1 MTAASMSTDDSWTEA
16 NQRYVSAS
24 LGVLKHIVGRSHEE
38 ADREETDGGDL
49 LRLEEE
55 RVASRDAMSEPPALD
70 RIASALA
77 LSDFERDVLLL
88 CAGVELDS
96 SVAAACATAHGDP
109 VHRHATFGLTLAALP
124 DAHWSALSPAAP
136 LRRWHL
142 VDLVHPQLPTT
153 SPLRIDERVL
163 HALAGLA
170 YLDPR
175 LSPLVRPVQVPEALP
190 AALGDAAG
198 RLASLWSDRGAHPHV
213 QLHGPQRSDLLAVA
227 AAGCTRA
234 GLRPVRVRTAD
245 LHLPSAPSD
254 RELLARLCERETV
267 LGAVAWLLDVDE
279 PEQAASAL
287 DFAAGTD
294 APLVLLAREPLCG
307 PDSRPRGIAVSRLSP
322 SDTRDAWT
330 HALGTGT
337 ALRLHG
343 GLDRVIGQFDLG
355 VEAMRAAAEEVD
367 RSLPAEAAGRQL
379 WQACA
384 AQARPTLDALTQ
396 RITPRATWGDLVLP
410 APQTEA
416 LHQLSAHARH
426 RLRVL
431 HDWGF
436 AARGGRGLGTS
447 ALFAGPSGTGKT
459 LAAEA
464 LAADLDLDLYRIDLS
479 QVVSKYIGETEKNL
493 RSVFDAAEA
502 GGAVLLFD
510 EADALFGKRSE
521 VKDSHD
527 RYANIEVS
535 YLLQRMETYRGIAVL
550 TTNLKDSLDSA
561 FLRRLRFVVHFPFPD
576 EELRAGIWRRAF
588 PGSTPIDGLDPELLA
603 SLTITGGS
611 IANIALSAAF
621 LAAEDDLPV
630 GTHHV
635 LAAARTEYAK
645 LEKVLTDTEVRGW
658 VRPDDEALNPRSG
671 GPRHRLDLADSP
683 RRSEKH

>member
-1 MTAASMSTDDSWTEA
+1 MSTTESWTEA

-24 LGVLKHIVGRSHEE
+24 LGVLKHIVRTSPEE
-38 ADREETDGGDL
+38 GDGGKDEDL

-55 RVASRDAMSEPPALD
+55 RVASRNAMPMPSALD

-77 LSDFERDVLLL
+77 LSGFERDVLLL

-96 SVAAACATAHGDP
+96 AVAAACATAHGDP
-109 VHRHATFGLTLAALP
+109 VRRYATFGLALGALP
-124 DAHWSALSPAAP
+124 DAHWSALTPAAP

-142 VDLVHPQLPTT
+142 VDLVHPEVPTT

-175 LSPLVRPVQVPEALP
+175 LTPLVRPVPAPEALP
-190 AALGDAAG
+190 AALGETAG
-198 RLASLWSDRGAHPHV
+198 RLASLWSAPDTHPHV
-213 QLHGPQRSDLLAVA
+213 QLYGPQRSNLLAVA
-227 AAGCTRA
+227 ATACTRA
-234 GLRPVRVRTAD
+234 GLHPVRMRTTG
-245 LHLPSAPSD
+245 LPTTPTE

-294 APLVLLAREPLCG
+294 APLILLAREPLCG
-307 PDSRPRGIAVSRLSP
+307 PDSRPHGIGIPVPRLSP
-322 SDTRDAWT
+322 SDARDAWT

-337 ALRLHG
+337 ALRLNSR
-343 GLDRVIGQFDLG
+343 LERVIGQFDLG

-367 RSLPAEAAGRQL
+367 PRLPTEAAGRQL
-379 WQACA
+379 WEACA

-396 RITPRATWGDLVLP
+396 RIPPQATWDDLVLP

-416 LHQLSAHARH
+416 LRQLSAHARH

-436 AARGGRGLGTS
+436 AERGGRGLGTS

-459 LAAEA
+459 LAAEV

-535 YLLQRMETYRGIAVL
+535 YLLQRMETYRGIAIL
-550 TTNLKDSLDSA
+550 TTNLKDSLDPA
-561 FLRRLRFVVHFPFPD
+561 FLRRLRFIVHFPFPD
-576 EELRAGIWRRAF
+576 EELRAAIWRRAF
-588 PGSTPIDGLDPELLA
+588 PDSTPVDGLVPERLA
-603 SLTITGGS
+603 SLTVTGGS

-621 LAAEDDLPV
+621 LAAEDDLRV
-630 GTHHV
+630 GMHHV
-635 LAAARTEYAK
+635 LAAARAEYAK
-645 LEKVLTDTEVRGW
+645 LEKVLTDTEVREW
-658 VRPDDEALNPRSG
+658 MRPDDDSMNPQSG
-671 GPRHRLDLADSP
+671 GQRHRVDFIDSP
-683 RRSEKH
+683 GRSEKH